1 MSLSEEERKA
11 IVNLEIEKAENTF
24 VQVGKLMELGY
35 WDTVANRLYYS
46 VFHAATALLI
56 NDGHQV
62 NTHKGIIALL
72 GQHYVKTNKLSSAD
86 GRLYSD
92 LQSMRNNSDYNCS
105 YDATEEEIFP
115 LVPKVRTFIENVK
128 ALI

>member
-24 VQVGKLMELGY
+24 AQVSKLTEFGY
-35 WDTVANRLYYS
+35 WDTIANRLYYS
-46 VFHAATALLI
+46 AFHAATALLI
-56 NDGHQV
+56 NDGYRV

-72 GQHYVKTNKLSSAD
+72 GQYYVRTNKMSAAD
-86 GRLYSD
+86 GKLYSD

-105 YDATEEEIFP
+105 YDATEEDIRP
-115 LVPKVRTFIENVK
+115 LIPKVNAFIENIK